1 MRVEHF
7 KFGKGSITS
16 IEEAGIDTRGIIA
29 FDQFGEKQLL
39 LKFAKLKIIE

>member
-7 KFGKGSITS
+7 KFGKGTITN
-16 IEEAGIDTRGIIA
+16 IEEAGIDTRGTIN
-29 FDQFGEKQLL
+29 FETSGEKHLL